1 MRLRGIGRVDLTV
14 IGSNDEEL
22 LTVADILARHAVLI
36 QQHGSAPGAR
46 GPGALG
52 SALLHLQTGYHEDMA
67 AE

>member
-22 LTVADILARHAVLI
+22 LTVADVLARHAVLI
-36 QQHGSAPGAR
+36 QRHGSAPGVR
-46 GPGALG
+46 DPGALE
-52 SALLHLQTGYHEDMA
+52 SALLRLQTGYYEDMA